1 MIENNHQLRLY
12 TQQKYFSEMRQL
24 KYFQKNKKL
33 GVYYQKSLMDKF
45 KAIFQIGKKMIP
57 ERKPRR

>member
-1 MIENNHQLRLY
+1 
-12 TQQKYFSEMRQL
+12 MRQL

-45 KAIFQIGKKMIP
+45 KAILQIGKK
-57 ERKPRR
+57 K

>member
-1 MIENNHQLRLY
+1 
-12 TQQKYFSEMRQL
+12 MRQL

-45 KAIFQIGKKMIP
+45 KAILQIGKKND
-57 ERKPRR
+57 PREKA